1 MRRKGSNGGGHG
13 GGGHDGAG
21 AMRWLLTYADMITLL
36 LIFFIVLY
44 TMSRLDQNRYQQ
56 LVAALRMAFFNQGRG
71 DVLLEMPPPTAPS
84 STENLLGRAPAREF
98 LTGREETFLRGV
110 KEELEKAIAAQ
121 GLEGQVEVGL
131 SRVGLLVSFQDAVFF
146 DPDRAE
152 LRPEGREILKKV
164 APVFR
169 RLPNHILVEGHTA
182 TPSPDRYTPLSHW
195 ELSAQRAVRVVDF
208 LVGEGVAPER
218 ISAVGYG
225 KWRPRHPN
233 DREETR
239 RKNRRVDLV
248 VLASTL
254 SPVDEAKLIL
264 PEPPAPRLE
273 IGPAPP

>member
-1 MRRKGSNGGGHG
+1 MAFKRRSGNGGGHG

-44 TMSRLDQNRYQQ
+44 TMSRLDQNRYRQ

-71 DVLLEMPPPTAPS
+71 DVLMEMPPPTAPS
-84 STENLLGRAPAREF
+84 SQANPLARAAAQEF
-98 LTGREETFLRGV
+98 LTGREETLLRGV
-110 KEELEKAIAAQ
+110 KEELERAVREA
-121 GLEGQVEVGL
+121 GLVGKVEVGL

-146 DPDRAE
+146 EPDRAE
-152 LRPEGREILKKV
+152 LRPEGQEILRKM

-169 RLPNHILVEGHTA
+169 RLSHHILVEGHTA

-195 ELSAQRAVRVVDF
+195 ELSSRRAVEVVNF
-208 LVGEGVAPER
+208 LAGEGVAPER

-225 KWRPRHPN
+225 KWRPRYPN

-239 RKNRRVDLV
+239 RKNRRVDIV
-248 VLASTL
+248 ILASAL
-254 SPVDEAKLIL
+254 SPVDEAKDIL
-264 PEPPAPRLE
+264 PEPPKIQ
-273 IGPAPP
+273 IGPAP